1 MHTHTQTCK
10 CTHTQNIHTQTHT
23 HTHTHLH
30 THRVSHHSDS
40 RSHLS
45 EAVDFKPQREVPN
58 QNKGNSKKSLTGSQM
73 MKLLITSTAWHSFET
88 QNIASKFAIVQN
100 FNMLYYLQ
108 SDAQDRIIWFSNT
121 IMISHNNIE
130 CQRSHSHMI
139 DVKHK
144 HWKENNNY
152 IRLHSLTFVLVIVYF
167 VLQHNNKC
175 VSSCKAHW

>member
-23 HTHTHLH
+23 HTYTHTEFPIIQTAGVTFRKQLISSHSVKFQTKTKETPRNHLQAH
-30 THRVSHHSDS
+30 KWWNV
-40 RSHLS
+40 
-45 EAVDFKPQREVPN
+45 
-58 QNKGNSKKSLTGSQM
+58 
-73 MKLLITSTAWHSFET
+73 LLITSTAWHSFET

-108 SDAQDRIIWFSNT
+108 SDAYDRIIWFSNT

-175 VSSCKAHW
+175 VSPCKAHW